1 MNSLAPAQ
9 QDAPQLPRW
18 PLVSAILP
26 SMNSINHTIHGL
38 ASSLLLN
45 VGLTKVA
52 QKLDP
57 VSAQKISTAKDQAS
71 PQSCVWPCNFTPTK
85 GQ

>member
-1 MNSLAPAQ
+1 MIVP
-9 QDAPQLPRW
+9 
-18 PLVSAILP
+18 
-26 SMNSINHTIHGL
+26 MNSITHTINGL

-45 VGLTKVA
+45 VGLTNIA

-57 VSAQKISTAKDQAS
+57 VSAKPSVAAPNGLS
-71 PQSCVWPCNFTPTK
+71 SEWSNLPCNFTPTK

>member
-1 MNSLAPAQ
+1 MKSITH
-9 QDAPQLPRW
+9 
-18 PLVSAILP
+18 AI
-26 SMNSINHTIHGL
+26 NGL

-45 VGLTKVA
+45 AGLTQIA

-57 VSAQKISTAKDQAS
+57 SSSKPAPRAANTLSTE
-71 PQSCVWPCNFTPTK
+71 WTGTPCQFTPQK

>member
-1 MNSLAPAQ
+1 MIAP
-9 QDAPQLPRW
+9 
-18 PLVSAILP
+18 
-26 SMNSINHTIHGL
+26 MNSINHTMHGL

-45 VGLTKVA
+45 IGLTQVA

-57 VSAQKISTAKDQAS
+57 ISAHKISQGQNMRS
-71 PQSCVWPCNFTPTK
+71 PQSCVVPCQFTPTK

>member
-1 MNSLAPAQ
+1 MKNITS
-9 QDAPQLPRW
+9 
-18 PLVSAILP
+18 
-26 SMNSINHTIHGL
+26 SINGL

-45 VGLTKVA
+45 VGLTQVA

-57 VSAQKISTAKDQAS
+57 VSATKCGTAPAAISAEFS
-71 PQSCVWPCNFTPTK
+71 VGPCSFTPEK

>member
-1 MNSLAPAQ
+1 MKSITH
-9 QDAPQLPRW
+9 
-18 PLVSAILP
+18 AI
-26 SMNSINHTIHGL
+26 NGL

-45 VGLTKVA
+45 AGLTQIA

-57 VSAQKISTAKDQAS
+57 ASSKPVLRAANSLSTEWSAQ
-71 PQSCVWPCNFTPTK
+71 PCNFTPQK

>member
-1 MNSLAPAQ
+1 MA
-9 QDAPQLPRW
+9 
-18 PLVSAILP
+18 
-26 SMNSINHTIHGL
+26 SMKSITHTINGL

-45 VGLTKVA
+45 VGLTQVA

-57 VSAQKISTAKDQAS
+57 VSTKPSMRAPNALSTEWTGVPS
-71 PQSCVWPCNFTPTK
+71 NFTPTK

>member
-1 MNSLAPAQ
+1 MK
-9 QDAPQLPRW
+9 
-18 PLVSAILP
+18 
-26 SMNSINHTIHGL
+26 SITHTINGL

-45 VGLTKVA
+45 AGLTQIA

-57 VSAQKISTAKDQAS
+57 ISAKPRIPAANNLSTEWTS
-71 PQSCVWPCNFTPTK
+71 VPCNFTATK